1 MERLERLERLD
12 LIIAKPKKVDGT
24 FICTIKNSL
33 KLELPSCHLIH
44 IKETN
49 DQAQFIFLKNKNLC
63 NYMYDINN
71 QIISIVKENC
81 SSWFNTNMNP
91 DLIDDYYTNTL
102 VYDKTHGELIKIKII
117 GDLLPE
123 DMIGNIYNFE
133 LNAIHLRFFKQK
145 FVLETK
151 ITKHDII
158 SECDIIDFPSD
169 NEDDEIDEEDN
180 IIYPSNSELLEMK
193 QEVINKTHAKIDQ
206 LQQELNELTDIKKK
220 MEEAQEID
228 DIIKLYN
235 QFQ

>member
-1 MERLERLERLD
+1 ME

-24 FICTIKNSL
+24 FICAIKNLL
-33 KLELPSCHLIH
+33 KIELPSCHLIH

-81 SSWFNTNMNP
+81 TTWFNTNMNP

-102 VYDKTHGELIKIKII
+102 VYDKTHGELIKIKIV

-123 DMIGNIYNFE
+123 SMIGNIYNFE
-133 LNAIHLRFFKQK
+133 FNAIHLRFFKQK

-151 ITKHDII
+151 ITKYEIT

-169 NEDDEIDEEDN
+169 NEEEEEEED

-193 QEVINKTHAKIDQ
+193 QEVLSKTQVRIDK
-206 LQQELNELTDIKKK
+206 LQEELNELTNINKK

>member
-1 MERLERLERLD
+1 ME

-24 FICTIKNSL
+24 FICAIKNSL
-33 KLELPSCHLIH
+33 KIELPSCHLIH

-81 SSWFNTNMNP
+81 TTWFNTNMNP

-102 VYDKTHGELIKIKII
+102 VYDKTHGELIKIKIV

-123 DMIGNIYNFE
+123 SMIGNIYNFE
-133 LNAIHLRFFKQK
+133 FNAIHLRFFKQK

-151 ITKHDII
+151 ITKYEIT

-169 NEDDEIDEEDN
+169 NEDEEEEED

-193 QEVINKTHAKIDQ
+193 QEVLSKTQVRIEK
-206 LQQELNELTDIKKK
+206 LQEELNELTNINKK
-220 MEEAQEID
+220 MEEAEEID